1 MNKDILLDWD
11 SQYNA
16 MKRTM
21 SGFWTTYRKWR
32 DENKD
37 DYHRMFMG
45 KLYDEFISLEERA
58 IYLKYRFNAGEAVV
72 ICSIN
77 IFYLEEEIGTY
88 DIEFFLD
95 GEVADDYLDFEDTLL
110 KNRITKV
117 KHNLRIAIKAL
128 KVGIEVLDI
137 SKITDIPPKYI
148 ETLKK
153 KYSYMKER

>member
-21 SGFWTTYRKWR
+21 NGFWITYRKWR

-37 DYHRMFMG
+37 DYHSKFMG

-58 IYLKYRFNAGEAVV
+58 IYLKYSFNAGEAVV
-72 ICSIN
+72 VCSIN
-77 IFYLEEEIGTY
+77 IFYLEENIGTY
-88 DIEFFLD
+88 DLEFFLH

-110 KNRITKV
+110 KDRITKV
-117 KHNLRIAIKAL
+117 KHNLRIARNAL

-137 SKITDIPPKYI
+137 SKFTDIPPEYI
-148 ETLKK
+148 EILKN
-153 KYSYMKER
+153 RI